1 MKYLAEN
8 VKNPDNKKTNSIYE
22 WSRGSLKK
30 GKDLIVC
37 TLNLNFQTNTII
49 KILLIFMNPENNNQ
63 ISISIEKKNTHKI

>member
-22 WSRGSLKK
+22 WSRGSLK
-30 GKDLIVC
+30 GKDLIVR

>member
-1 MKYLAEN
+1 M
-8 VKNPDNKKTNSIYE
+8 YE
-22 WSRGSLKK
+22 WSRGSLK